1 MSPTKPHD
9 DDPRPPALTERDREM
24 AHEIAR
30 HTGQHV
36 VARLLDLAQD
46 EEVIERVSS
55 KWSREAQRVVGAAF
69 IRFVFWVVGI
79 VTLIIAWKT
88 GLVSAIS
95 DAINTGGRQP

>member
-1 MSPTKPHD
+1 MSPITPHD
-9 DDPRPPALTERDREM
+9 DEHRPPDLSDRDRAM
-24 AHEIAR
+24 VAEIAR

-36 VARLLDLAQD
+36 VARILDLAQD
-46 EEVIERVSS
+46 EQVIERVSS
-55 KWSREAQRVVGAAF
+55 KWTREAQRVVGAAF